1 MKLILLSIA
10 ITAISAILL
19 GVKVLFVKGGR
30 FPSSHIGDSPALR
43 RRGITCA
50 HDNKE

>member
-10 ITAISAILL
+10 VTAISAILL
-19 GVKVLFVKGGR
+19 GVKVLFVKDGR
-30 FPSSHIGDSPALR
+30 FPSSHTGGSPALR

-50 HDNKE
+50 HNDN